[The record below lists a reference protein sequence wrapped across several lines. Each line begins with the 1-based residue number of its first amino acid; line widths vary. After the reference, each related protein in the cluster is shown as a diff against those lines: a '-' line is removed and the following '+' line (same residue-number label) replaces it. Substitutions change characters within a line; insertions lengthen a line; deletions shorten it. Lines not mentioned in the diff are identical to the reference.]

1 MSLLLLFNF
10 EEYMETLTSQEFASA
25 YTILRKRNWPIRLEV
40 FYYFFESFSRDK
52 MSKAPVK
59 TEINNTF
66 SC

>member
-1 MSLLLLFNF
+1 
-10 EEYMETLTSQEFASA
+10 MEALTSQVFASV
-25 YTILRKRNWPIRLEV
+25 YTILRKRNWPIKLEV